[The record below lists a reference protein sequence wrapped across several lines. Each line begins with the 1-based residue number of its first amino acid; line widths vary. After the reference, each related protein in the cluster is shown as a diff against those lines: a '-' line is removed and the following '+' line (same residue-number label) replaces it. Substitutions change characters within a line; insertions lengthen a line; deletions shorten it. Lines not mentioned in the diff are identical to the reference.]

1 MLRWARDALSV
12 SIGMA
17 NTARVASRWRRRVC
31 LLAMLAAA
39 ISGCHQPSNDAVRC
53 PRPAHVVAIAPVL
66 NLSGSQDFDPLKV
79 TDLIAS
85 EFLSFKDVTVI
96 PVNLALAELQRR
108 GKYAVETPDD
118 ALALA
123 HALGADATIVVAIHE
138 YSPYTPP
145 VVGLTMQWYAGQ
157 TDGDSGAT
165 AGAARRPRWQVQ
177 RVFNASDEDVQKE
190 VREYADDRDGDG
202 SPYGWRKYTRSQEL
216 YLRYCGWAT
225 IRTMLRLENGVTP
238 AEPHEA
244 KS

>member
-1 MLRWARDALSV
+1 MAIAARAESC
-12 SIGMA
+12 
-17 NTARVASRWRRRVC
+17 WRRRVF
-31 LLAMLAAA
+31 LLAVLAAA
-39 ISGCHQPSNDAVRC
+39 TSGCNQPKRETLHCAH
-53 PRPAHVVAIAPVL
+53 PAHVVAIAPVL

-138 YSPYTPP
+138 YNPYSPP
-145 VVGLTMQWYAGQ
+145 VVGLTMQWYAGSAA
-157 TDGDSGAT
+157 GEAGMPP
-165 AGAARRPRWQVQ
+165 AGARQPRWQVQ
-177 RVFNASDEDVQKE
+177 RVFNASDEDILAE
-190 VREYADDRDGDG
+190 VREYADDRDGHA